1 MGHPGSFGAPEVA
14 GWSSAYL
21 SSFEQGPGRPD
32 APAAVWRSDT
42 STGRQLES
50 ERTVSGRDGDQ
61 PRGNAEKGV
70 ASSRL
75 DSRKSFS
82 PETLII
88 RAFALYGVLA
98 TSPAPGTSPHSLIP
112 VTHRVGDFIVPL

>member
-75 DSRKSFS
+75 DSRDLHKLLSLVQS
-82 PETLII
+82 RCLICVE
-88 RAFALYGVLA
+88 LMNE
-98 TSPAPGTSPHSLIP
+98 
-112 VTHRVGDFIVPL
+112 HR